1 MSRQWNASSTFI
13 PKSLLD
19 YVKKMMQVTSHT
31 FLWRGKSIDEPTKY
45 KHTEC
50 WNETM
55 NQPDPYCTVCNGSGF
70 IYDYNT
76 GNQKIMRG
84 VIVPNSPHGFHE
96 GAADLHSTVGLFQRI
111 DAFLYVPSNDGRI
124 IDLDDIIVFPFNVSG
139 YNNVEYT
146 VINKI
151 PYHTFNNVPILYRFM
166 LFKQIPN
173 VTESSKTI

>member
-19 YVKKMMQVTSHT
+19 YVKKMMQITSHT

-84 VIVPNSPHGFHE
+84 VIVPNSPDIT
-96 GAADLHSTVGLFQRI
+96 AS
-111 DAFLYVPSNDGRI
+111 FLVLSLSSIPLESFRS
-124 IDLDDIIVFPFNVSG
+124 IDLP
-139 YNNVEYT
+139 
-146 VINKI
+146 
-151 PYHTFNNVPILYRFM
+151 
-166 LFKQIPN
+166 
-173 VTESSKTI
+173 